1 MSATSE
7 TARRRGFIGLWAG
20 VSPGLVPVLAVITAF
35 LAGIPL
41 ITITVSDN
49 AAQPDIAEGLRVSS
63 TAYVALVESIT
74 GLTINE
80 VAGVD
85 DFDELRRYAASNQ
98 ITTRRSLSR
107 QARPFER
114 IVEVGMEET
123 RAYTLFFG
131 RYEIDEESAAAI
143 AERLPTI
150 REVGADALRDLK
162 PLLDELEQLKRS
174 DVRALAALAASSP
187 HPPAPSPTRREGED
201 PSADEEGAGEI
212 ISFTLGDES
221 PSLILGT
228 MNFPREAG
236 DRGGTRFRVGERA
249 LTGLQLID
257 EHGQVALQRSNEAL
271 LLLDDLGID
280 SRSADADSILAIVES
295 DYDDTREAI
304 ETLARLDEL
313 GIDDPAALG
322 AQFRV
327 LGKMLDAEYLT
338 GESVNAMLAD
348 QLDAALLQ
356 HLVIRRPGN
365 RVLSADDLGRQRFGI
380 LKNDQDL
387 EVLFLHL
394 GDQALLFFPSN
405 LEKTIV
411 RAIPFIIAGLAVGLG
426 FKAGLFNIGAEG
438 QLYAG
443 AIAVAALGAF
453 ASPDISGLILLPGV
467 IFFGILGGFLWGAV
481 PGALKAYT
489 GAHEVITTIMLN
501 FIAILI
507 VDWLIKSVDPLIL
520 GDVNSSVPKT
530 PVILPAAMLPT
541 MDTITSPL
549 TLLLMMAAVALAA
562 FLLNYLPE
570 RRENPRA
577 ARRRGFIWAVIMSGL
592 QLFLV
597 LIAVGDQSKL
607 HFGFWLMIAAVWL
620 TDWFLTRTTLGFEL
634 RTVGA
639 NQNAAKYAGMSVPRN
654 VVLAMAL
661 SGMLAGL
668 AGAIEISGVEHEMLP
683 RFFAGVGFDAIAVA
697 LLARNNP
704 KGMVWAGLLWGGLL
718 SGAALMQIRADISID
733 LVKIVQ
739 ALIIMFVAADQI
751 IRFLW
756 RVPKRSAEEEG
767 ELVFS
772 TGWGG

>member
-1 MSATSE
+1 M
-7 TARRRGFIGLWAG
+7 TAPAENRRRGGLIGLWSG
-20 VSPGLVPVLAVITAF
+20 ISPSLVPLLAVITAF

-49 AAQPDIAEGLRVSS
+49 ALQPDIAEGLRVSS
-63 TAYVALVESIT
+63 TAYIALVESIT
-74 GLTINE
+74 GLTIND

-85 DFDELRRYAASNQ
+85 DFDEMRAYAGVYE

-114 IVEVGMEET
+114 VLEVGMEET
-123 RAYTLFFG
+123 RAYGAFFA
-131 RYEIDEESAAAI
+131 RFDISEEAATAI
-143 AERLPTI
+143 SERIATILEVGEERL
-150 REVGADALRDLK
+150 RQLK
-162 PLLDELEQLKRS
+162 PLLDDLGDLKRS
-174 DVRALAALAASSP
+174 DARALAELAATT
-187 HPPAPSPTRREGED
+187 AEPS
-201 PSADEEGAGEI
+201 
-212 ISFTLGDES
+212 GDALKEATAIY
-221 PSLILGT
+221 PSLADVS
-228 MNFPREAG
+228 EAEL
-236 DRGGTRFRVGERA
+236 DRA
-249 LTGLQLID
+249 WDGLRTID
-257 EHGQVALQRSNEAL
+257 EYGQVSLLRSHGAMTQ
-271 LLLDDLGID
+271 LDALGIK
-280 SRSADADSILAIVES
+280 ADSDEAATIQAIVSS
-295 DYDDTREAI
+295 DYEDVREAI
-304 ETLARLDEL
+304 ETLAVLDAL
-313 GIDDPAALG
+313 GIEDPAALG
-322 AQFRV
+322 AQFRIV
-327 LGKMLDAEYLT
+327 GRMYESEYLS
-338 GESVNAMLAD
+338 GASVNAALD
-348 QLDAALLQ
+348 QQLDAALRQ

-365 RVLSADDLGRQRFGI
+365 RVLNADDLGGVSFGI
-380 LKNDQDL
+380 LKNNQDL
-387 EVLFLHL
+387 EVLFLRL
-394 GDQALLFFPSN
+394 GDQVLLFIPAN

-453 ASPDISGLILLPGV
+453 APPASSPLFLLPAV
-467 IFFGILGGFLWGAV
+467 IFFGILGGFLWGAL

-507 VDWLIKSVDPLIL
+507 VDWLIKSVDPVIL
-520 GDVNSSVPKT
+520 GDVNASVPKT

-541 MDTITSPL
+541 MDTIRSPFA
-549 TLLLMMAAVALAA
+549 LLLLMAAVAAVA
-562 FLLNYLPE
+562 FLLNYLPT
-570 RRENPRA
+570 RRDNPKA
-577 ARRRGFIWAVIMSGL
+577 ALRGGLIWAGVMSAL

-639 NQNAAKYAGMSVPRN
+639 NQHAAKYAGMSVPRN

-668 AGAIEISGVEHEMLP
+668 AGAIEIGGVEHEMLP

-772 TGWGG
+772 TGWGN

>member
-1 MSATSE
+1 MSAASE
-7 TARRRGFIGLWAG
+7 NRRPPGFIGFWLRI
-20 VSPGLVPVLAVITAF
+20 SPSLVPVFAVITAF
-35 LAGIPL
+35 LVGIPL

-49 AAQPDIAEGLRVSS
+49 ALQPDIQEGLRVSS

-80 VAGVD
+80 VAGID
-85 DFDELRRYAASNQ
+85 DFDEMRTYAASND

-114 IVEVGMEET
+114 ILEVGLEET
-123 RAYTLFFG
+123 RQYEAFFAQ
-131 RYEIDEESAAAI
+131 YDIDEESAVGI
-143 AERLPTI
+143 SERLDTI
-150 REVGADALRDLK
+150 AEVGAETLRGLK
-162 PLLDELEQLKRS
+162 PLLDDLSDLKRS
-174 DVRALAALAASSP
+174 DVRDLAELAAPVAQLS
-187 HPPAPSPTRREGED
+187 
-201 PSADEEGAGEI
+201 
-212 ISFTLGDES
+212 GD
-221 PSLILGT
+221 
-228 MNFPREAG
+228 
-236 DRGGTRFRVGERA
+236 A
-249 LTGLQLID
+249 LTQASALYPPLESMSPAELEQARAQLTLID
-257 EHGQVALQRSNEAL
+257 EYGQVTLQRSQIAL
-271 LLLDDLGID
+271 AQLDRLGIGPG
-280 SRSADADSILAIVES
+280 SVDADMLAAIVEA
-295 DYDDTREAI
+295 DFGDVEEAI
-304 ETLARLDEL
+304 ETLATLDALE
-313 GIDDPAALG
+313 IDDPGGLG
-322 AQFRV
+322 AQFRIV
-327 LGKMLDAEYLT
+327 GRMYHAEYLS
-338 GESVNAMLAD
+338 GASVNAALD
-348 QLDAALLQ
+348 NQLDAALQQ

-365 RVLSADDLGRQRFGI
+365 RVLSADDLGGVTFGI
-380 LKNDQDL
+380 LKNEQDL
-387 EVLFLHL
+387 EVLFLRL
-394 GDQALLFFPSN
+394 GEQILLFIPSN

-453 ASPDISGLILLPGV
+453 AAPSTSPLILLPAV
-467 IFFGILGGFLWGAV
+467 LLFGILGGFLWGAL
-481 PGALKAYT
+481 PGALKAFT

-507 VDWLIKSVDPLIL
+507 VDWLIKSVDPVIL
-520 GDVNSSVPKT
+520 GDMNASVPKT

-541 MDTITSPL
+541 MDTVTTPL
-549 TLLLMMAAVALAA
+549 ALILIMAAVAIVA

-570 RRENPRA
+570 RRDNPQA
-577 ARRRGFIWAVIMSGL
+577 AVRSGLIWAGIMSLL

-620 TDWFLTRTTLGFEL
+620 TDWFLTRTTPGFEL

-654 VVLAMAL
+654 IVLAMAL

-668 AGAIEISGVEHEMLP
+668 AGAIEISGVEHVMHP

-767 ELVFS
+767 DLVFS

>member
-1 MSATSE
+1 MSESPE
-7 TARRRGFIGLWAG
+7 NRRRGGFIGLWAG
-20 VSPGLVPVLAVITAF
+20 ISPSLVPLLAVITAF

-49 AAQPDIAEGLRVSS
+49 ALQPDIAEGLRVSS

-74 GLTINE
+74 GLTIND
-80 VAGVD
+80 VAGAA
-85 DFDELRRYAASNQ
+85 DFGEMRAYAEEHEL
-98 ITTRRSLSR
+98 TTRRSLSR

-114 IVEVGMEET
+114 VLEVGKEET
-123 RAYTLFFG
+123 RAYAEFFAQ
-131 RYEIDEESAAAI
+131 YDISEEAATAI
-143 AERLPTI
+143 AERIPTI
-150 REVGADALRDLK
+150 VAVGARQLRELK
-162 PLLDELEQLKRS
+162 PLLAELGALKRS
-174 DVRALAALAASSP
+174 DARALTELAAAYS
-187 HPPAPSPTRREGED
+187 TRRGRVDTDPSEGEGD
-201 PSADEEGAGEI
+201 SADVENDADSI
-212 ISFTLGDES
+212 TVVLGDES
-221 PSLILGT
+221 PSLILG
-228 MNFPREAG
+228 NIPREAG
-236 DRGGTRFRVGERA
+236 ERGGPGFRVGERA
-249 LTGLQLID
+249 LAGLAAID
-257 EHGQVALQRSNEAL
+257 EHGQVALLRSHGAL
-271 LLLDDLGID
+271 AQLDALGI
-280 SRSADADSILAIVES
+280 AADSPQAEMIQAIVAS
-295 DYDDTREAI
+295 DYEDAREAI
-304 ETLARLDEL
+304 ETLAALDAL
-313 GIDDPAALG
+313 DIKDPAALG
-322 AQFRV
+322 AQFRIV
-327 LGKMLDAEYLT
+327 GRMYDAEYLT
-338 GESVNAMLAD
+338 GSSVNAALD
-348 QLDAALLQ
+348 EQLDAALRQ

-365 RVLSADDLGRQRFGI
+365 RVLTADDFGGLTLGIF
-380 LKNDQDL
+380 KNDQDL
-387 EVLFLHL
+387 EALFLRL
-394 GDQALLFFPSN
+394 GDQALLFIPSN

-453 ASPDISGLILLPGV
+453 AAPETSPLLLLPAV
-467 IFFGILGGFLWGAV
+467 IFFGILGGFLWGAL

-507 VDWLIKSVDPLIL
+507 VDWLIKSVDPVIL
-520 GDVNSSVPKT
+520 GDVNASVPKT

-541 MDTITSPL
+541 MDRITSPFA
-549 TLLLMMAAVALAA
+549 LLLLMAAVAGVA
-562 FLLNYLPE
+562 FLLNYLPS
-570 RRENPRA
+570 RRDNPQA
-577 ARRRGFIWAVIMSGL
+577 ALRSGIIWAAVMSAL
-592 QLFLV
+592 QLFLA

-620 TDWFLTRTTLGFEL
+620 TDWFLTRTTPGFEL

-654 VVLAMAL
+654 IVLAMAL

>member
-1 MSATSE
+1 MSATRESG
-7 TARRRGFIGLWAG
+7 RRGGIIGLWAG
-20 VSPGLVPVLAVITAF
+20 VSPSLVPLLAVITAF

-49 AAQPDIAEGLRVSS
+49 ALQPDIAEGLRVSS
-63 TAYVALVESIT
+63 TAYIALVESIT
-74 GLTINE
+74 GLTVNS
-80 VAGVD
+80 VAAVD
-85 DFDELRRYAASNQ
+85 DFSEMRAYAASHE

-114 IVEVGMEET
+114 ILEVGMAET
-123 RAYTLFFG
+123 REYGAFFE
-131 RYEIDEESAAAI
+131 RYEISEEAATAI
-143 AERLPTI
+143 AERIETI
-150 REVGADALRDLK
+150 LEVGEQQLRALK
-162 PLLDELEQLKRS
+162 PLLDDLGELKRS
-174 DVRALAALAASSP
+174 DARALSELAA
-187 HPPAPSPTRREGED
+187 E
-201 PSADEEGAGEI
+201 SAE
-212 ISFTLGDES
+212 
-221 PSLILGT
+221 P
-228 MNFPREAG
+228 AG
-236 DRGGTRFRVGERA
+236 DALSNATAIYPPLADLSAVELARA
-249 LTGLQLID
+249 WSELKTID
-257 EHGQVALQRSNEAL
+257 EYGQVALLRSHGAL
-271 LLLDDLGID
+271 MTLDALNI
-280 SRSADADSILAIVES
+280 DADSPEAGTIQAIVAS
-295 DYDDTREAI
+295 DYEDAREAI
-304 ETLARLDEL
+304 ETLGSLDAL

-322 AQFRV
+322 AQFRIV
-327 LGKMLDAEYLT
+327 GRMYESEYLS
-338 GESVNAMLAD
+338 GASVNAALD
-348 QLDAALLQ
+348 EQLDAALRQ

-365 RVLSADDLGRQRFGI
+365 RVLNADELGGVTFGI

-387 EVLFLHL
+387 EVLFLRL
-394 GDQALLFFPSN
+394 GDSVLLFIPSN

-453 ASPDISGLILLPGV
+453 APPGSSPLILLPAV
-467 IFFGILGGFLWGAV
+467 IFFGILGGFLWGAL

-507 VDWLIKSVDPLIL
+507 VDWLIKSVDPVIL
-520 GDVNSSVPKT
+520 GDVNASVPKT
-530 PVILPAAMLPT
+530 PVILGAAMLPT
-541 MDTITSPL
+541 MDTIRSPIA
-549 TLLLMMAAVALAA
+549 LLLLMAAVAVVA
-562 FLLNYLPE
+562 FLLNYLPA

-577 ARRRGFIWAVIMSGL
+577 ARRGGFVWAAVMSGL
-592 QLFLV
+592 QLVLV

-639 NQNAAKYAGMSVPRN
+639 NQHAAKYAGMSVPRN
-654 VVLAMAL
+654 IVLAMAL

-697 LLARNNP
+697 LLARNSP

-756 RVPKRSAEEEG
+756 RVPKRSANEEG

-772 TGWGG
+772 TGWGS

>member
-1 MSATSE
+1 MSASSE
-7 TARRRGFIGLWAG
+7 NRRRGGFIGLWANI
-20 VSPGLVPVLAVITAF
+20 SPSLVPVFAVITAF
-35 LAGIPL
+35 LVGIPL
-41 ITITVSDN
+41 ITLTVSDN
-49 AAQPDIAEGLRVSS
+49 ILRPDITEGLRVSS

-74 GLTINE
+74 GLTIND

-85 DFDELRRYAASNQ
+85 DFGEMHTYVESYG
-98 ITTRRSLSR
+98 ITTQRSLSR

-114 IVEVGMEET
+114 ILEVGMEET
-123 RAYTLFFG
+123 RAFGDFFA
-131 RYEIDEESAAAI
+131 RHDINEDAALAISERIETINEIG
-143 AERLPTI
+143 AENLR
-150 REVGADALRDLK
+150 ALQ
-162 PLLDELEQLKRS
+162 PLLDGLSDLRRS
-174 DVRALAALAASSP
+174 DVSSLAELFMGADELSGDALAQAADLYPALAEMSQAELD
-187 HPPAPSPTRREGED
+187 T
-201 PSADEEGAGEI
+201 
-212 ISFTLGDES
+212 
-221 PSLILGT
+221 
-228 MNFPREAG
+228 
-236 DRGGTRFRVGERA
+236 VRA
-249 LTGLQLID
+249 QLQLID
-257 EHGQVALQRSNEAL
+257 EYGQVTLMRSENALAQLNARGIEA
-271 LLLDDLGID
+271 D
-280 SRSADADSILAIVES
+280 SADAETLSAIVAA
-295 DYDDTREAI
+295 DYDDVEEAI
-304 ETLARLDEL
+304 ETLAALDAL

-322 AQFRV
+322 AQFRIV
-327 LGKMLDAEYLT
+327 GRMYDSEYLT
-338 GESVNAMLAD
+338 GVSVNAALD
-348 QLDAALLQ
+348 TQLDAALRQ
-356 HLVIRRPGN
+356 HLVIVRPGN
-365 RVLSADDLGRQRFGI
+365 RVLNANDLGGTTFGI
-380 LKNDQDL
+380 LKNEQDL
-387 EVLFLHL
+387 EVLFLRL
-394 GDQALLFFPSN
+394 GDQVLLFIPSN

-453 ASPDISGLILLPGV
+453 AAPGTSPLVLLPGV
-467 IFFGILGGFLWGAV
+467 ILLGLLGGFLWGAL

-507 VDWLIKSVDPLIL
+507 VDWLIKSVEPVIL
-520 GDVNSSVPKT
+520 GDMSASVPKT

-541 MDTITSPL
+541 MDSIATPL
-549 TLLLMMAAVALAA
+549 SLILMMAAVAVVA
-562 FLLNYLPE
+562 FLLNYLPA
-570 RRENPRA
+570 RRDRPRA
-577 ARRRGFIWAVIMSGL
+577 ALRSGLIWAAIMSIL

-620 TDWFLTRTTLGFEL
+620 TDWFLKRTTLGFEL

-756 RVPKRSAEEEG
+756 RVPKRTAEEEG

>member
-1 MSATSE
+1 M
-7 TARRRGFIGLWAG
+7 TAAADNGRRGGIIGLWAG
-20 VSPGLVPVLAVITAF
+20 VSPNLVPLLAVITAF

-49 AAQPDIAEGLRVSS
+49 ALQPDIAEGLRVSS

-85 DFDELRRYAASNQ
+85 DFAEMRAYAASHDLS
-98 ITTRRSLSR
+98 TRRSLSR

-114 IVEVGMEET
+114 ILEVGMEET
-123 RAYTLFFG
+123 RAFGDFFA
-131 RYEIDEESAAAI
+131 RFNLSEDAASAI
-143 AERLPTI
+143 AERIATI
-150 REVGADALRDLK
+150 VEVGGEELRALK
-162 PLLDELEQLKRS
+162 PLLDDLGELKRS
-174 DVRALAALAASSP
+174 DARALAELAAESAEPSGDALNEATAIYPALAAMS
-187 HPPAPSPTRREGED
+187 
-201 PSADEEGAGEI
+201 
-212 ISFTLGDES
+212 
-221 PSLILGT
+221 
-228 MNFPREAG
+228 EAELNRTWS
-236 DRGGTRFRVGERA
+236 DLKV
-249 LTGLQLID
+249 ID
-257 EHGQVALQRSNEAL
+257 EYGQVALLRSYGAL
-271 LLLDDLGID
+271 TQLDALGID
-280 SRSADADSILAIVES
+280 AASPEAETIQAIVAA
-295 DYDDTREAI
+295 DYEDAREAI
-304 ETLARLDEL
+304 ETLAALDAL
-313 GIDDPAALG
+313 GIEDPAALG
-322 AQFRV
+322 AQFRIV
-327 LGKMLDAEYLT
+327 GRMYESEYLS
-338 GESVNAMLAD
+338 GDSVNAALD
-348 QLDAALLQ
+348 EQLNAALRQ

-365 RVLSADDLGRQRFGI
+365 RVLNADDLGGLTFGI

-387 EVLFLHL
+387 EVLFLRL
-394 GDQALLFFPSN
+394 GDHALLFIPSN

-453 ASPDISGLILLPGV
+453 APPASSPLFLLPAV
-467 IFFGILGGFLWGAV
+467 IFFGILGGFLWGAL

-507 VDWLIKSVDPLIL
+507 VDWLIKSVDPVIL
-520 GDVNSSVPKT
+520 GDVNASVPKT
-530 PVILPAAMLPT
+530 PVILSAAMLPT
-541 MDTITSPL
+541 MDTIRSPMA
-549 TLLLMMAAVALAA
+549 LLLLMAAVAIVA
-562 FLLNYLPE
+562 FLLNYLPA
-570 RRENPRA
+570 RRENRRA
-577 ARRRGFIWAVIMSGL
+577 ALRSGLIWAAVMSAL
-592 QLFLV
+592 QLFLA

-639 NQNAAKYAGMSVPRN
+639 NPNAAKYAGMSVPRN
-654 VVLAMAL
+654 IVLAMAL

-772 TGWGG
+772 TGWGS

>member
-1 MSATSE
+1 MSAT
-7 TARRRGFIGLWAG
+7 TDAPRRRGFIGLWAG
-20 VSPGLVPVLAVITAF
+20 VSPRLVPVLAVITAF

-74 GLTINE
+74 GLTIND

-85 DFDELRRYAASNQ
+85 DFDELRGYAASNE
-98 ITTRRSLSR
+98 ITTGRSLSR

-131 RYEIDEESAAAI
+131 RYEIDEDSATAI
-143 AERLPTI
+143 AERLQTI
-150 REVGADALRDLK
+150 REVGARGLRQLN
-162 PLLDELEQLKRS
+162 PLLDELEEFKRS
-174 DVRALAALAASSP
+174 DVRDLAALAAGQSELGGETLNQAAALF
-187 HPPAPSPTRREGED
+187 PALNNKS
-201 PSADEEGAGEI
+201 AGE
-212 ISFTLGDES
+212 L
-221 PSLILGT
+221 
-228 MNFPREAG
+228 AA
-236 DRGGTRFRVGERA
+236 A
-249 LTGLQLID
+249 LRDLQLID
-257 EHGQVALQRSNEAL
+257 EHGQVALLRSHDALMQLEA
-271 LLLDDLGID
+271 LGID
-280 SRSADADSILAIVES
+280 SESADADVIAAIVAS
-295 DYDDTREAI
+295 DYDDAREAI
-304 ETLARLDEL
+304 ETLARLDDL
-313 GIDDPAALG
+313 GIGDPAALG
-322 AQFRV
+322 AQFRIV
-327 LGKMLDAEYLT
+327 GKMLDAEYLT

-348 QLDAALLQ
+348 QLDTALRQ
-356 HLVIRRPGN
+356 NLVIRRPGN
-365 RVLSADDLGRQRFGI
+365 RVLSADDLGGQSFGI

-387 EVLFLHL
+387 EVLFLRL
-394 GDQALLFFPSN
+394 GDQVLLFFPSN

-453 ASPDISGLILLPGV
+453 ASPDIPGLILLPAV
-467 IFFGILGGFLWGAV
+467 ILFGILGGFLWGAV

-507 VDWLIKSVDPLIL
+507 VDWLIKSVNPLIL

-541 MDTITSPL
+541 MDRITSPL
-549 TLLLMMAAVALAA
+549 ALVIMMAAVALVA

-577 ARRRGFIWAVIMSGL
+577 AIRGGLIWAAIMSGL
-592 QLFLV
+592 QFFLV

-661 SGMLAGL
+661 NGMLAGL

>member
-1 MSATSE
+1 MSASTDRG
-7 TARRRGFIGLWAG
+7 RRGGFIGLWAG
-20 VSPGLVPVLAVITAF
+20 ISPSLVPVLAVITAF

-41 ITITVSDN
+41 ITLTVSDN
-49 AAQPDIAEGLRVSS
+49 ALQPNIAEGLRVSS

-80 VAGVD
+80 VAGVN
-85 DFDELRRYAASNQ
+85 DFGEMRAYAASNE

-114 IVEVGMEET
+114 ILEVGMEET
-123 RAYTLFFG
+123 RDFGAFFV
-131 RYEIDEESAAAI
+131 RYEISEEAATAI
-143 AERLPTI
+143 AERIPTI
-150 REVGADALRDLK
+150 IEVGEDNLRALK
-162 PLLDELEQLKRS
+162 PLLDGLADLKRS
-174 DVRALAALAASSP
+174 DSRGLAELAAEASELSGDVLAEATAFYPPLADMSAAELDRALA
-187 HPPAPSPTRREGED
+187 
-201 PSADEEGAGEI
+201 
-212 ISFTLGDES
+212 
-221 PSLILGT
+221 
-228 MNFPREAG
+228 
-236 DRGGTRFRVGERA
+236 
-249 LTGLQLID
+249 GLKLID
-257 EHGQVALQRSNEAL
+257 EYGQVSLLRSHGALKQLEA
-271 LLLDDLGID
+271 LGID
-280 SRSADADSILAIVES
+280 LSSPEAETIQTIVES
-295 DYDDTREAI
+295 DYEDVRESI
-304 ETLARLDEL
+304 ETLAALDEL
-313 GIDDPAALG
+313 GIDDPTSLG
-322 AQFRV
+322 AQFRIV
-327 LGKMLDAEYLT
+327 GRMYEAEYLT
-338 GESVNAMLAD
+338 GASVNAALD
-348 QLDAALLQ
+348 EQLDAALGQ

-365 RVLSADDLGRQRFGI
+365 RVLQADDLGGVTFGI
-380 LKNDQDL
+380 LKNQQDL
-387 EVLFLHL
+387 EVLFLRL
-394 GDQALLFFPSN
+394 GDQVLIFFPSN

-453 ASPDISGLILLPGV
+453 SPPETSPLVLLPAV
-467 IFFGILGGFLWGAV
+467 IFFGILGGFLWGAL

-520 GDVNSSVPKT
+520 GDVNASVPKT

-541 MDTITSPL
+541 MDTISSPL
-549 TLLLMMAAVALAA
+549 ALILMMAAVAVVA
-562 FLLNYLPE
+562 FLLNYLPS
-570 RRENPRA
+570 RHENPEA
-577 ARRRGFIWAVIMSGL
+577 ALRSGIIWAVIMSAL

-756 RVPKRSAEEEG
+756 RVPKRSG
-767 ELVFS
+767 RRR
-772 TGWGG
+772 G

>member
-1 MSATSE
+1 MSA
-7 TARRRGFIGLWAG
+7 ARERGRRGGIIGLWAG
-20 VSPGLVPVLAVITAF
+20 VSPSLVPLLAVITAF

-49 AAQPDIAEGLRVSS
+49 ALQPDIAEGLRVSS

-74 GLTINE
+74 GLTVNS
-80 VAGVD
+80 VAAVD
-85 DFDELRRYAASNQ
+85 DFAEMRAYAASHD

-114 IVEVGMEET
+114 ILEVGMAET
-123 RAYTLFFG
+123 RAYGAFFE
-131 RYEIDEESAAAI
+131 RYELSEEAATAI
-143 AERLPTI
+143 AERMETI
-150 REVGADALRDLK
+150 LAVGGERLRALK
-162 PLLDELEQLKRS
+162 PLLDDLGELKRS
-174 DVRALAALAASSP
+174 DARALSELAAESAEPAGDALAHASALY
-187 HPPAPSPTRREGED
+187 PPLAD
-201 PSADEEGAGEI
+201 LSAVELA
-212 ISFTLGDES
+212 
-221 PSLILGT
+221 
-228 MNFPREAG
+228 
-236 DRGGTRFRVGERA
+236 RA
-249 LTGLQLID
+249 WSDLKTID
-257 EHGQVALQRSNEAL
+257 EYGLVALLRSLGAL
-271 LLLDDLGID
+271 AQLDALNI
-280 SRSADADSILAIVES
+280 DADSSDAEIIQAIVAA
-295 DYDDTREAI
+295 DYEDAREAI
-304 ETLARLDEL
+304 ETLATLDAL
-313 GIDDPAALG
+313 GIADPAALG
-322 AQFRV
+322 AQFRIV
-327 LGKMLDAEYLT
+327 GRMYESEYLT
-338 GESVNAMLAD
+338 GASVNAALD
-348 QLDAALLQ
+348 EQLDAALRQ

-365 RVLSADDLGRQRFGI
+365 RVLNADGLGGVTFGI

-387 EVLFLHL
+387 EVLFIRL
-394 GDQALLFFPSN
+394 GDSVLLFIPSN

-453 ASPDISGLILLPGV
+453 APPESSPLMLLPAV
-467 IFFGILGGFLWGAV
+467 IFFGILGGFLWGAL

-507 VDWLIKSVDPLIL
+507 VDWLIKSVDPVIL
-520 GDVNSSVPKT
+520 GDVNASVPKT
-530 PVILPAAMLPT
+530 PVILGAAMLPT
-541 MDTITSPL
+541 MDAIRSPMAL
-549 TLLLMMAAVALAA
+549 LLLMAAIAAVA
-562 FLLNYLPE
+562 FLLNYLPA

-577 ARRRGFIWAVIMSGL
+577 ALRGGLIWAAVMSVL
-592 QLFLV
+592 QLVLV

-639 NQNAAKYAGMSVPRN
+639 NQHAAKYAGMSVPRN

-756 RVPKRSAEEEG
+756 RVPKRSADEEG

-772 TGWGG
+772 TGWGS

>member
-1 MSATSE
+1 MILMNCAAMPPATK
-7 TARRRGFIGLWAG
+7 
-20 VSPGLVPVLAVITAF
+20 SPPG
-35 LAGIPL
+35 
-41 ITITVSDN
+41 
-49 AAQPDIAEGLRVSS
+49 
-63 TAYVALVESIT
+63 
-74 GLTINE
+74 
-80 VAGVD
+80 
-85 DFDELRRYAASNQ
+85 AAS
-98 ITTRRSLSR
+98 RGKRDPSSALSKSAWKR
-107 QARPFER
+107 
-114 IVEVGMEET
+114 
-123 RAYTLFFG
+123 RAYTLFFQH
-131 RYEIDEESAAAI
+131 YEIDEEFATAI
-143 AERLPTI
+143 AERLSTI
-150 REVGADALRDLK
+150 RDVGAGSLRELK
-162 PLLDELEQLKRS
+162 PLLDDLDQLKRS
-174 DVRALAALAASSP
+174 DVRDLAALAAEHSRLSGEALNQAAAVF
-187 HPPAPSPTRREGED
+187 PALNSM
-201 PSADEEGAGEI
+201 SAAELTTALAG
-212 ISFTLGDES
+212 F
-221 PSLILGT
+221 
-228 MNFPREAG
+228 
-236 DRGGTRFRVGERA
+236 
-249 LTGLQLID
+249 QLID
-257 EHGQVALQRSNEAL
+257 AHGQVALLRSHDALMQLEAAR
-271 LLLDDLGID
+271 ID
-280 SRSADADSILAIVES
+280 SDSADADVIAAIVAS
-295 DYDDTREAI
+295 DYDDAREAI
-304 ETLARLDEL
+304 ETLARLDAL

-322 AQFRV
+322 AQFRI
-327 LGKMLDAEYLT
+327 LDKMLDAEYLT
-338 GESVNAMLAD
+338 GESVNAMLAE
-348 QLDAALLQ
+348 QLDAALSQ

-365 RVLSADDLGRQRFGI
+365 RVLSADDLGRQSFGI

-387 EVLFLHL
+387 EVLFLRL
-394 GDQALLFFPSN
+394 GDHALLFFPSN

-453 ASPDISGLILLPGV
+453 ASPDISGLILLPAV
-467 IFFGILGGFLWGAV
+467 IFFGILGGFLWGAA

-501 FIAILI
+501 FIAILL

-549 TLLLMMAAVALAA
+549 TLLLLMAAVALVA
-562 FLLNYLPE
+562 FLLNYLPH

-577 ARRRGFIWAVIMSGL
+577 AARRGVVWAVIMSGL

-607 HFGFWLMIAAVWL
+607 HFGFWLMVAAVWL

-668 AGAIEISGVEHEMLP
+668 AGAIEISGVEHEVLP
-683 RFFAGVGFDAIAVA
+683 RFFAGVGFDASAVA
-697 LLARNNP
+697 LLARNKP

>member
-1 MSATSE
+1 MSVPSE
-7 TARRRGFIGLWAG
+7 GRRRGGVIGIWAG
-20 VSPGLVPVLAVITAF
+20 LSPSLVPVLAVITAF
-35 LAGIPL
+35 LVGIPL
-41 ITITVSDN
+41 ITITVSEN
-49 AAQPDIAEGLRVSS
+49 ALQPDIAKGLSVSS

-74 GLTINE
+74 GLTVNA

-85 DFDELRRYAASNQ
+85 DFDEMRTYAAQNE

-114 IVEVGMEET
+114 ILEVGREET
-123 RAYTLFFG
+123 REYGNFFS
-131 RYEIDEESAAAI
+131 RFSIDEEGATAI
-143 AERLPTI
+143 SERLPTI
-150 REVGADALRDLK
+150 NALGEASLRELK
-162 PLLDELEQLKRS
+162 PLLDGLADLKRS
-174 DVRALAALAASSP
+174 EVGELTEILTEETELSAQSLEQAAALYPPLAEMAPAEREAAI
-187 HPPAPSPTRREGED
+187 AGIRLI
-201 PSADEEGAGEI
+201 AEEGQVKLLRSHG
-212 ISFTLGDES
+212 
-221 PSLILGT
+221 
-228 MNFPREAG
+228 
-236 DRGGTRFRVGERA
+236 A
-249 LTGLQLID
+249 LM
-257 EHGQVALQRSNEAL
+257 R
-271 LLLDDLGID
+271 LDALGIG
-280 SRSADADSILAIVES
+280 ADSA
-295 DYDDTREAI
+295 EA
-304 ETLARLDEL
+304 ETLAAIVAADFDDVEEAIASLATLDAL
-313 GIDDPAALG
+313 GIEDPAALG
-322 AQFRV
+322 AQFRIV
-327 LGKMLDAEYLT
+327 GRMYEAGYLT
-338 GESVNAMLAD
+338 GDSVNAALD
-348 QLDAALLQ
+348 QQLDAALEQ

-365 RVLSADDLGRQRFGI
+365 RVLSADDLGAVTVGI
-380 LKNDQDL
+380 LKNEQNL
-387 EVLFLHL
+387 EVLFLRL
-394 GDQALLFFPSN
+394 GKQALLFIPSN

-453 ASPDISGLILLPGV
+453 AAPATSPLVLLPAV
-467 IFFGILGGFLWGAV
+467 ILFGILGGFLWGAL
-481 PGALKAYT
+481 PGALKAFT

-507 VDWLIKSVDPLIL
+507 VDWLIKSVDPVIL
-520 GDVNSSVPKT
+520 GDVNASVPKT

-541 MDTITSPL
+541 MDTIRTPL
-549 TLLLMMAAVALAA
+549 ALILLMAAVAVVAY
-562 FLLNYLPE
+562 LLNYLPL
-570 RRENPRA
+570 RRDNPRA
-577 ARRRGFIWAVIMSGL
+577 ARRSGLIWAGVMSVL

-620 TDWFLTRTTLGFEL
+620 TDWFLMRTTLGFEL

>member
-1 MSATSE
+1 MSE
-7 TARRRGFIGLWAG
+7 TQQVEQQRPPGIPGFTRLWTR
-20 VSPGLVPVLAVITAF
+20 VSPSLVPVLAVITAF

-49 AAQPDIAEGLRVSS
+49 ALQPDLAEGLRVSS

-74 GLTINE
+74 GFTVNDL
-80 VAGVD
+80 ASSD
-85 DFDELRRYAASNQ
+85 DFEAIRIYAASND
-98 ITTRRSLSR
+98 ITTDRSLSR

-114 IVEVGMEET
+114 IVEVGVEET
-123 RAYTLFFG
+123 REYTVFFEN
-131 RYEIDEESAAAI
+131 YTIDEETMTEL
-143 AERLPTI
+143 AERIPSI
-150 REVGADALRDLK
+150 RNLGEQRVRDLQ
-162 PLLDELEQLKRS
+162 PLLTELDVLERS
-174 DVRALAALAASSP
+174 DVRDLAELMTLNETLTDDVVEQAIALYPDFEALSAEDRARTADDLRTIDEYGQVSLV
-187 HPPAPSPTRREGED
+187 RMGE
-201 PSADEEGAGEI
+201 
-212 ISFTLGDES
+212 
-221 PSLILGT
+221 
-228 MNFPREAG
+228 
-236 DRGGTRFRVGERA
+236 A
-249 LTGLQLID
+249 LTQ
-257 EHGQVALQRSNEAL
+257 
-271 LLLDDLGID
+271 LDDLGIGLFSD
-280 SRSADADSILAIVES
+280 DANRIIGIIGADYGDVE
-295 DYDDTREAI
+295 EAI
-304 ETLARLDEL
+304 ETIAILDDL
-313 GIDDPAALG
+313 GITDPADLG
-322 AQFRV
+322 SQFRII
-327 LGKMLDAEYLT
+327 GEMYDAEYFDNP
-338 GESVNAMLAD
+338 SINAILD
-348 QLDAALLQ
+348 DELNEQLEQ

-365 RVLSADDLGRQRFGI
+365 RVLNGTDFGAESFGI
-380 LKNDQDL
+380 LQNEQNL
-387 EVLFLHL
+387 EVLFFRL
-394 GDQALLFFPSN
+394 GDRVLLFFPAN

-443 AIAVAALGAF
+443 AIAVAAIGAF
-453 ASPDISGLILLPGV
+453 SSPDIPGLILIPSV
-467 IFFGILGGFLWGAV
+467 ILFGIIGGFLWGAL

-501 FIAILI
+501 FIAILL
-507 VDWLIKSVDPLIL
+507 VDWLIKSVEPVLL
-520 GDVNSSVPKT
+520 GDIDSSVPKT
-530 PVILPAAMLPT
+530 PEIFPSAMLPT
-541 MDTITSPL
+541 FDMINTPI
-549 TLLLMMAAVALAA
+549 LLVFVIAIIAGIA
-562 FLLNYLPE
+562 FLINYLP
-570 RRENPRA
+570 
-577 ARRRGFIWAVIMSGL
+577 ARRDNPQAALRSGIIWAVIMSVV
-592 QLFLV
+592 QLVLV

-620 TDWFLTRTTLGFEL
+620 TDWFLMRTTLGFEL

-661 SGMLAGL
+661 SGALAGL

-704 KGMVWAGLLWGGLL
+704 KSMVWAGLLWGGLL
-718 SGAALMQIRADISID
+718 SGAGLMQIRADISID

-756 RVPKRSAEEEG
+756 RVPKRTAEEEN

>member
-1 MSATSE
+1 MSATAE
-7 TARRRGFIGLWAG
+7 TPQRRGFIGLWAG
-20 VSPGLVPVLAVITAF
+20 LSPRLVPVLAVITAF

-49 AAQPDIAEGLRVSS
+49 ALQPDIAEGLRVSS

-85 DFDELRRYAASNQ
+85 DFAELRRYAASNE
-98 ITTRRSLSR
+98 ITTGRSLSR

-114 IVEVGMEET
+114 VIEVGMEET
-123 RAYTLFFG
+123 RANTLFFE
-131 RYEIDEESAAAI
+131 RYELDEESAAAI

-150 REVGADALRDLK
+150 REVGAGSLRELK
-162 PLLDELEQLKRS
+162 PLLDELEEFTRS
-174 DVRALAALAASSP
+174 EVRDLAALAA
-187 HPPAPSPTRREGED
+187 ADPTRREGQNRS
-201 PSADEEGAGEI
+201 SAEAQDRDI
-212 ISFTLGDES
+212 VSFVIGDES
-221 PSLILGT
+221 PSLVLG
-228 MNFPREAG
+228 EG
-236 DRGGTRFRVGERA
+236 FRVGERA
-249 LTGLQLID
+249 LKGLQLID
-257 EHGQVALQRSNEAL
+257 EYGQVALQRSHDAL
-271 LLLDDLGID
+271 TLLEDLGIE
-280 SRSADADSILAIVES
+280 SASAAADAIAAIVES
-295 DYDDTREAI
+295 DYDDAREAI

-313 GIDDPAALG
+313 GIDDPAGLG
-322 AQFRV
+322 AQFRIV
-327 LGKMLDAEYLT
+327 GKMLDAEYLS
-338 GESVNAMLAD
+338 GESVNLMLAE
-348 QLDAALLQ
+348 QLDAALRRN
-356 HLVIRRPGN
+356 LVIRRPGN
-365 RVLSADDLGRQRFGI
+365 RVLSADEQGGQSFGI

-387 EVLFLHL
+387 EVLFLRL
-394 GDQALLFFPSN
+394 GDQVLLFFPSN

-453 ASPDISGLILLPGV
+453 ASPDIPGLLLLPIV
-467 IFFGILGGFLWGAV
+467 ILFGILGGFLWGAV

-507 VDWLIKSVDPLIL
+507 VDWLIKSIDPVIL

-530 PVILPAAMLPT
+530 PVILPGAMLPT
-541 MDTITSPL
+541 MDSITSPV
-549 TLLLMMAAVALAA
+549 TLLLMMAAVALVA
-562 FLLNYLPE
+562 FLLNYLPG
-570 RRENPRA
+570 RRENPSA
-577 ARRRGFIWAVIMSGL
+577 ARRSGFIWAAVMCLL

>member
-74 GLTINE
+74 GLTVNE
-80 VAGVD
+80 VAGAD

-162 PLLDELEQLKRS
+162 PLLDELSELKRS
-174 DVRALAALAASSP
+174 DVRDLAALAARHSELSGEALSQAAQIF
-187 HPPAPSPTRREGED
+187 PALGSKSASELAAVLED
-201 PSADEEGAGEI
+201 
-212 ISFTLGDES
+212 
-221 PSLILGT
+221 
-228 MNFPREAG
+228 
-236 DRGGTRFRVGERA
+236 
-249 LTGLQLID
+249 LQLID
-257 EHGQVALQRSNEAL
+257 EHGQVALQRSHEAL
-271 LLLDDLGID
+271 LLLVDLGID
-280 SRSADADSILAIVES
+280 SASADADSILAIVES
-295 DYDDTREAI
+295 DYDDAREAI

-313 GIDDPAALG
+313 GIADPAALG

-338 GESVNAMLAD
+338 GESVNAMLSD
-348 QLDAALLQ
+348 QLDAALLR

-365 RVLSADDLGRQRFGI
+365 RVLSADDLGRQSFGI

-387 EVLFLHL
+387 EVLFLRL

-549 TLLLMMAAVALAA
+549 TLLLMMAAVALVA

-577 ARRRGFIWAVIMSGL
+577 ARRRGLIWAVIMSGL

>member
-1 MSATSE
+1 M
-7 TARRRGFIGLWAG
+7 TAAADNGRRGGIIGLWAG
-20 VSPGLVPVLAVITAF
+20 VSPSLVPLLAVITAF

-49 AAQPDIAEGLRVSS
+49 ALQPDIAEGLRVSS

-74 GLTINE
+74 GLTVNE

-85 DFDELRRYAASNQ
+85 DFAEMRAYAASHDLS
-98 ITTRRSLSR
+98 TRRSLSR

-114 IVEVGMEET
+114 ILEVGMEET
-123 RAYTLFFG
+123 RAFGDFFA
-131 RYEIDEESAAAI
+131 RFNLSEDAASAI
-143 AERLPTI
+143 AERIATI
-150 REVGADALRDLK
+150 VEVGGEKLRALK
-162 PLLDELEQLKRS
+162 PLLDDLGELKRS
-174 DVRALAALAASSP
+174 DARALAELAAESAEPSGDALNEATAIYPALAAMSEAELNRTWS
-187 HPPAPSPTRREGED
+187 D
-201 PSADEEGAGEI
+201 LKVIDEYGQ
-212 ISFTLGDES
+212 
-221 PSLILGT
+221 
-228 MNFPREAG
+228 
-236 DRGGTRFRVGERA
+236 VGLLRSYGA
-249 LTGLQLID
+249 LTQLD
-257 EHGQVALQRSNEAL
+257 A
-271 LLLDDLGID
+271 LGID
-280 SRSADADSILAIVES
+280 AASPEAETIQAIVAA
-295 DYDDTREAI
+295 DYEDAREAI
-304 ETLARLDEL
+304 ETLVSLDAL
-313 GIDDPAALG
+313 GIEDPAGLG
-322 AQFRV
+322 AQFRIV
-327 LGKMLDAEYLT
+327 GRMYESEYLT
-338 GESVNAMLAD
+338 GDSVNTALD
-348 QLDAALLQ
+348 EQLDAALRQ

-365 RVLSADDLGRQRFGI
+365 RVLNADDLGGLTFGI

-387 EVLFLHL
+387 EVLFLRL
-394 GDQALLFFPSN
+394 GDHALLFIPSN

-453 ASPDISGLILLPGV
+453 APPASSPLFLLPAV
-467 IFFGILGGFLWGAV
+467 IFFGILGGFLWGAL

-507 VDWLIKSVDPLIL
+507 VDWLIKSVDPVIL
-520 GDVNSSVPKT
+520 GDVNASVPKT

-541 MDTITSPL
+541 MDTIRSPAA
-549 TLLLMMAAVALAA
+549 LLLLMAAVAIVA
-562 FLLNYLPE
+562 FLLNYLPA
-570 RRENPRA
+570 RRENRRA
-577 ARRRGFIWAVIMSGL
+577 ALRSGLIWAAVMSAL
-592 QLFLV
+592 QLFLA

-639 NQNAAKYAGMSVPRN
+639 NPSAAKYAGMSVPRN
-654 VVLAMAL
+654 IVLAMAL

-772 TGWGG
+772 TGWGS

>member
-1 MSATSE
+1 MSATRESG
-7 TARRRGFIGLWAG
+7 RRGGIIGLWAG
-20 VSPGLVPVLAVITAF
+20 VSPSLVPLLAVITAF

-49 AAQPDIAEGLRVSS
+49 ALQPDIAEGLRVSS
-63 TAYVALVESIT
+63 TAYIALVESIT
-74 GLTINE
+74 GLTVNS
-80 VAGVD
+80 VAAVD
-85 DFDELRRYAASNQ
+85 DFSEMRAYAASHE

-114 IVEVGMEET
+114 ILEVGMAET
-123 RAYTLFFG
+123 REYGAFFE
-131 RYEIDEESAAAI
+131 RYEISEEAATAI
-143 AERLPTI
+143 AERIETI
-150 REVGADALRDLK
+150 LEVGEQQLRALK
-162 PLLDELEQLKRS
+162 PLLDDLGELKRS
-174 DVRALAALAASSP
+174 DARALSELAA
-187 HPPAPSPTRREGED
+187 E
-201 PSADEEGAGEI
+201 SAE
-212 ISFTLGDES
+212 
-221 PSLILGT
+221 P
-228 MNFPREAG
+228 AG
-236 DRGGTRFRVGERA
+236 DALSNATAIYPPLADLSAVELARA
-249 LTGLQLID
+249 WSELKTID
-257 EHGQVALQRSNEAL
+257 EYGQVALLRSHGAL
-271 LLLDDLGID
+271 MTLDALNI
-280 SRSADADSILAIVES
+280 DADSPEAGTIQAIVAS
-295 DYDDTREAI
+295 DYEDAREAI
-304 ETLARLDEL
+304 ETLGSLDAL

-322 AQFRV
+322 AQFRIV
-327 LGKMLDAEYLT
+327 GRMYESEYLS
-338 GESVNAMLAD
+338 GASVNAALD
-348 QLDAALLQ
+348 EQLDAALRQ

-365 RVLSADDLGRQRFGI
+365 RVLNADELGGVTFGI

-387 EVLFLHL
+387 EVLFLRL
-394 GDQALLFFPSN
+394 GDSVLLFIPSN

-453 ASPDISGLILLPGV
+453 APPGSSPLILLPAV
-467 IFFGILGGFLWGAV
+467 IFFGILGGFLWGAL

-507 VDWLIKSVDPLIL
+507 VDWLIKSVDPVIL
-520 GDVNSSVPKT
+520 GDVNASVPKT
-530 PVILPAAMLPT
+530 PVILGAAMLPT
-541 MDTITSPL
+541 MDTIRSPIA
-549 TLLLMMAAVALAA
+549 LLLLMAAVAVVA
-562 FLLNYLPE
+562 FLLNYLPA

-577 ARRRGFIWAVIMSGL
+577 ARRGGFVWAAVMSGL
-592 QLFLV
+592 QLVLV

-639 NQNAAKYAGMSVPRN
+639 NQHAAKYAGMSVPRN
-654 VVLAMAL
+654 IVLAMAL

-697 LLARNNP
+697 LLARNSP

-739 ALIIMFVAADQI
+739 ALIIMFIAADAI
-751 IRFLW
+751 IRYLW
-756 RVPKRSAEEEG
+756 RVPHASIEEQEAAM
-767 ELVFS
+767 FS
-772 TGWGG
+772 KGWGG

>member
-1 MSATSE
+1 MSAT
-7 TARRRGFIGLWAG
+7 TDAPRRRGFIGLWAG
-20 VSPGLVPVLAVITAF
+20 VSPRLVPVLAVITAF

-74 GLTINE
+74 GLTIND

-85 DFDELRRYAASNQ
+85 DFDELRGYATSNE
-98 ITTRRSLSR
+98 ITTGRSLSR

-131 RYEIDEESAAAI
+131 RYEIDEESATAI
-143 AERLPTI
+143 AERLQTI
-150 REVGADALRDLK
+150 REVGASSLRELK
-162 PLLDELEQLKRS
+162 PLLNELEELKRS
-174 DVRALAALAASSP
+174 DVRDLAALAAGQSELSGETLNQAAALF
-187 HPPAPSPTRREGED
+187 PALNNKS
-201 PSADEEGAGEI
+201 AGE
-212 ISFTLGDES
+212 L
-221 PSLILGT
+221 
-228 MNFPREAG
+228 AA
-236 DRGGTRFRVGERA
+236 A
-249 LTGLQLID
+249 LSDLQLID
-257 EHGQVALQRSNEAL
+257 EHGQVALLRSHDALMQLEA
-271 LLLDDLGID
+271 LGID
-280 SRSADADSILAIVES
+280 SENADADVIAAIVAS
-295 DYDDTREAI
+295 DYDDAREAT
-304 ETLARLDEL
+304 ETLARLDDL
-313 GIDDPAALG
+313 GIGDPAALG
-322 AQFRV
+322 AQFRIV
-327 LGKMLDAEYLT
+327 GKMLDAEYLT

-348 QLDAALLQ
+348 QLDTALRQ
-356 HLVIRRPGN
+356 NLVIRRPGN
-365 RVLSADDLGRQRFGI
+365 RVLSADDLGGQSFGI

-387 EVLFLHL
+387 EVLFLRL
-394 GDQALLFFPSN
+394 GDQVLLFFPSN

-453 ASPDISGLILLPGV
+453 ASPDIPGLILLPAV
-467 IFFGILGGFLWGAV
+467 ILFGILGGFLWGAV

-507 VDWLIKSVDPLIL
+507 VDWLIKSVNPLIL

-549 TLLLMMAAVALAA
+549 ALVIMMAAVALVA

-577 ARRRGFIWAVIMSGL
+577 AMRGGLIWAAIMSGL

>member
-1 MSATSE
+1 MSA
-7 TARRRGFIGLWAG
+7 AREGRRGGIIGMWAG
-20 VSPGLVPVLAVITAF
+20 MSPRLVPFLAVITAF

-49 AAQPDIAEGLRVSS
+49 ALQPNISEGLRVSS
-63 TAYVALVESIT
+63 TAYIALVESIT
-74 GLTINE
+74 GLTINS
-80 VAGVD
+80 VAGAE
-85 DFDELRRYAASNQ
+85 DFDELRTYAASHD

-114 IVEVGMEET
+114 VLEVGMEAT
-123 RAYTLFFG
+123 RSFGSFFE
-131 RYEIDEESAAAI
+131 RVDLSEEAATVI
-143 AERLPTI
+143 AERLVTI
-150 REVGADALRDLK
+150 REVADERLRALK
-162 PLLDELEQLKRS
+162 PLLDDLDAMKRS
-174 DVRALAALAASSP
+174 DARALVELAASSVEP
-187 HPPAPSPTRREGED
+187 IGDVLKEASAVYPAL
-201 PSADEEGAGEI
+201 A
-212 ISFTLGDES
+212 
-221 PSLILGT
+221 T
-228 MNFPREAG
+228 MSSEAL
-236 DRGGTRFRVGERA
+236 DRAWRDLRSIDGY
-249 LTGLQLID
+249 GL
-257 EHGQVALQRSNEAL
+257 VALVRSLGAL
-271 LLLDDLGID
+271 AQLDALGI
-280 SRSADADSILAIVES
+280 SAASPDAETIQAIVGA
-295 DYDDTREAI
+295 DYDDVREAI
-304 ETLARLDEL
+304 ETLASLDAL
-313 GIDDPAALG
+313 GIDDPGALG
-322 AQFRV
+322 AQFRIV
-327 LGKMLDAEYLT
+327 GSMVESEYLS
-338 GESVNAMLAD
+338 GESVNAALND
-348 QLDAALLQ
+348 QLDTALSR
-356 HLVIRRPGN
+356 HLVLRRPGN
-365 RVLSADDLGRQRFGI
+365 RTLNADDQGGTALGI
-380 LKNDQDL
+380 LKNDQGL
-387 EVLFLHL
+387 EVLFLRL
-394 GDQALLFFPSN
+394 GDRALLFFPAN

-453 ASPDISGLILLPGV
+453 SPAGSSPLVLLPAV
-467 IFFGILGGFLWGAV
+467 ICFGILGGFLWGAL

-507 VDWLIKSVDPLIL
+507 VDWLIKSIDPVIL
-520 GDVNSSVPKT
+520 GDVNASVPKT

-541 MDTITSPL
+541 MDALSSPL
-549 TLLLMMAAVALAA
+549 ALVMVMAAVAAVA
-562 FLLNYLPE
+562 FLLNYLPL
-570 RRENPRA
+570 RRENPKLALRN
-577 ARRRGFIWAVIMSGL
+577 GIIWAAVMSAL
-592 QLFLV
+592 QVFLA

-607 HFGFWLMIAAVWL
+607 HFGFWLMIAAVWM
-620 TDWFLTRTTLGFEL
+620 TDWFLTRTTIGFEL

-639 NQNAAKYAGMSVPRN
+639 NQHAAKYAGMSVPRN
-654 VVLAMAL
+654 IVLAMAL

-767 ELVFS
+767 DLVFS
-772 TGWGG
+772 SGWGG

>member
-1 MSATSE
+1 MSESSE
-7 TARRRGFIGLWAG
+7 YRRRGRLIGLWLRI
-20 VSPGLVPVLAVITAF
+20 SPSLVPLLAVVTAF

-41 ITITVSDN
+41 ITITVSDK
-49 AAQPDIAEGLRVSS
+49 ALQPDIAAGLRVSS
-63 TAYVALVESIT
+63 TAYVALIESIT
-74 GLTINE
+74 GLTINA
-80 VAGVD
+80 VAAVD
-85 DFDELRRYAASNQ
+85 DFGEMRAYAARRE

-114 IVEVGMEET
+114 VLEVGMDETRRFGEFFRRFEVDEETATAISERIATIVEVGEDRL
-123 RAYTLFFG
+123 RA
-131 RYEIDEESAAAI
+131 
-143 AERLPTI
+143 
-150 REVGADALRDLK
+150 LK
-162 PLLDELEQLKRS
+162 PLLDALGELKRA
-174 DVRALAALAASSP
+174 DVRALAELAGGSEMS
-187 HPPAPSPTRREGED
+187 
-201 PSADEEGAGEI
+201 
-212 ISFTLGDES
+212 DES
-221 PSLILGT
+221 LA
-228 MNFPREAG
+228 EAA
-236 DRGGTRFRVGERA
+236 A
-249 LTGLQLID
+249 LYPPLSAMSAAQLNDTFSDLRLID
-257 EHGQVALQRSNEAL
+257 EYGQVALLRSQAAL
-271 LLLDDLGID
+271 MQLDALGIAAA
-280 SRSADADSILAIVES
+280 SPEAAMLRQIVAS
-295 DYDDTREAI
+295 DYDDAREAI
-304 ETLARLDEL
+304 ETLAALDAL
-313 GIDDPAALG
+313 GIADPAALG
-322 AQFRV
+322 AQFRIV
-327 LGKMLDAEYLT
+327 GRMYEAGYLS
-338 GESVNAMLAD
+338 GASVNAALAE
-348 QLDAALLQ
+348 QLDAALRR

-365 RVLSADDLGRQRFGI
+365 RVLNADELGGVTFGI

-387 EVLFLHL
+387 EVLFLRL
-394 GDQALLFFPSN
+394 GDQILLFIPSN

-453 ASPDISGLILLPGV
+453 APAESSPLVLLPAV
-467 IFFGILGGFLWGAV
+467 IFFGILGGFLWGAL
-481 PGALKAYT
+481 PGALKAFT

-501 FIAILI
+501 FIAILL
-507 VDWLIKSVDPLIL
+507 VDWLIKSVDPVIL
-520 GDVNSSVPKT
+520 GDVKASVPKT

-541 MDTITSPL
+541 LDTITTPL
-549 TLLLMMAAVALAA
+549 ALLVMMAAIALVA
-562 FLLNYLPE
+562 FLLNYLPA
-570 RRENPRA
+570 RRDNRRA
-577 ARRRGFIWAVIMSGL
+577 ALRAGLVWAGVMSFL

-607 HFGFWLMIAAVWL
+607 HFGFWLMIGAVWL
-620 TDWFLTRTTLGFEL
+620 TDWFLLRTTVGFEL

-639 NQNAAKYAGMSVPRN
+639 NQNAARYAGMSVSRN

-661 SGMLAGL
+661 SGLLAGL

-718 SGAALMQIRADISID
+718 SGAGLMQIRADISID
-733 LVKIVQ
+733 LVKIIQ

-756 RVPKRSAEEEG
+756 RVPKRSDAEAG

>member
-1 MSATSE
+1 MSATVE
-7 TARRRGFIGLWAG
+7 TARRRGFIGLWAS
-20 VSPGLVPVLAVITAF
+20 VSPGLVPILAVITAF

-41 ITITVSDN
+41 ITITVSED
-49 AAQPDIAEGLRVSS
+49 ATRPDIAEGLRVSS

-74 GLTINE
+74 GLTINN

-85 DFDELRRYAASNQ
+85 DFDELRGYAASNE
-98 ITTRRSLSR
+98 ITTGRSLSR

-123 RAYTLFFG
+123 RAYTLFFE
-131 RYEIDEESAAAI
+131 RYEVDEDTATAI

-150 REVGADALRDLK
+150 REVGASGLRELK
-162 PLLDELEQLKRS
+162 PLLDELDDLKRS
-174 DVRALAALAASSP
+174 DVRELASLAAGQAELSGETLSQAAELFPALGSKSAGELEAALA
-187 HPPAPSPTRREGED
+187 
-201 PSADEEGAGEI
+201 
-212 ISFTLGDES
+212 
-221 PSLILGT
+221 
-228 MNFPREAG
+228 
-236 DRGGTRFRVGERA
+236 
-249 LTGLQLID
+249 GLQLID
-257 EHGQVALQRSNEAL
+257 EHGQVSLARSHDALMQLEA
-271 LLLDDLGID
+271 LGID
-280 SRSADADSILAIVES
+280 SESADADVIVAIVES
-295 DYDDTREAI
+295 DYDDAREAI

-313 GIDDPAALG
+313 RIDDPAALG
-322 AQFRV
+322 AQFRIV
-327 LGKMLDAEYLT
+327 GKMIDAEYLT
-338 GESVNAMLAD
+338 GESVNVMLAD
-348 QLDAALLQ
+348 QLDAALRQ

-365 RVLSADDLGRQRFGI
+365 RVLSADDLGGQTFGI

-387 EVLFLHL
+387 EVLFLRL
-394 GDQALLFFPSN
+394 GDQVLLFFPSN

-453 ASPDISGLILLPGV
+453 ASPDISGLILLPAV
-467 IFFGILGGFLWGAV
+467 ILFGILGGFLWGAV

-549 TLLLMMAAVALAA
+549 ALVIMMAAVALVA

-577 ARRRGFIWAVIMSGL
+577 AMRSGLVWAVIMSLL

>member
-1 MSATSE
+1 MSAPADSD
-7 TARRRGFIGLWAG
+7 RGRRGFIGFWAG
-20 VSPGLVPVLAVITAF
+20 ISPSLVPVLAVITAF

-41 ITITVSDN
+41 ITITVSDS
-49 AAQPDIAEGLRVSS
+49 ALRPDIAKGLQVSS

-74 GLTINE
+74 GLTINR

-85 DFDELRRYAASNQ
+85 DFGELRRFASENE
-98 ITTRRSLSR
+98 ITTGRSLSR

-114 IVEVGMEET
+114 IIEVGMEET
-123 RAYTLFFG
+123 REFTRFFQ
-131 RYEIDEESAAAI
+131 RLEIDEETATAI
-143 AERLPTI
+143 AERIPTI
-150 REVGADALRDLK
+150 REIGADELRALK
-162 PLLDELEQLKRS
+162 PLLDELEELPRTE
-174 DVRALAALAASSP
+174 VRELAALVADAGKLNGDTLTVASALFSALEDKSAAEL
-187 HPPAPSPTRREGED
+187 ALA
-201 PSADEEGAGEI
+201 SAGFKLIDDFGQV
-212 ISFTLGDES
+212 
-221 PSLILGT
+221 SLL
-228 MNFPREAG
+228 RSH
-236 DRGGTRFRVGERA
+236 DA
-249 LTGLQLID
+249 LLQLD
-257 EHGQVALQRSNEAL
+257 A
-271 LLLDDLGID
+271 LGIALE
-280 SRSADADSILAIVES
+280 SADADAIVALVES
-295 DYDDTREAI
+295 DYDDVREAI
-304 ETLARLDEL
+304 ESLAVLDAL
-313 GIDDPAALG
+313 AIDDPAALG
-322 AQFRV
+322 AQFRIV
-327 LGKMLDAEYLT
+327 GEMIDSEFLT
-338 GESVNAMLAD
+338 GESVNIMLAE
-348 QLDAALLQ
+348 QLNTALRQ

-365 RVLSADDLGRQRFGI
+365 RVLDAAGMGGQTFDI

-387 EVLFLHL
+387 EVLFLRL
-394 GDQALLFFPSN
+394 GDQVLLFIPSN
-405 LEKTIV
+405 LEKTVV

-453 ASPDISGLILLPGV
+453 ASPDTPALFLLPAV
-467 IFFGILGGFLWGAV
+467 VLLGIMGGFLWGAL

-507 VDWLIKSVDPLIL
+507 VDWLIKSVDPVIL
-520 GDVNSSVPKT
+520 GDVNASVPKT

-541 MDTITSPL
+541 MDTITSPIAL
-549 TLLLMMAAVALAA
+549 ILVMVAVAAVA
-562 FLLNYLPE
+562 FLLNYLP
-570 RRENPRA
+570 
-577 ARRRGFIWAVIMSGL
+577 ARRDNPQAALRSGIVWAIIMSVL
-592 QLFLV
+592 QLVLA

-607 HFGFWLMIAAVWL
+607 HFGFWLMIGAVWL

-654 VVLAMAL
+654 IMLAMAL

-739 ALIIMFVAADQI
+739 ALIIMFVAVDQI

-772 TGWGG
+772 TGWGS

>member
-1 MSATSE
+1 MSAT
-7 TARRRGFIGLWAG
+7 TDTPRRRGFIGLWAG
-20 VSPGLVPVLAVITAF
+20 VSPRLVPVLAVITAF

-74 GLTINE
+74 GLTING

-85 DFDELRRYAASNQ
+85 DFDELRGYAASNE
-98 ITTRRSLSR
+98 ITTGRSLSR

-131 RYEIDEESAAAI
+131 RYEIDEESATAI

-150 REVGADALRDLK
+150 REVGARGLRQLN
-162 PLLDELEQLKRS
+162 PLLDELEELKRS
-174 DVRALAALAASSP
+174 DVRDLAALAAGQSELGGETLNQAAALF
-187 HPPAPSPTRREGED
+187 PALNNKS
-201 PSADEEGAGEI
+201 AGE
-212 ISFTLGDES
+212 L
-221 PSLILGT
+221 
-228 MNFPREAG
+228 AA
-236 DRGGTRFRVGERA
+236 A
-249 LTGLQLID
+249 LRDLQLID
-257 EHGQVALQRSNEAL
+257 EHGQVALLRSHDALMQLEA
-271 LLLDDLGID
+271 LGID
-280 SRSADADSILAIVES
+280 SESADADVIAAIVAS
-295 DYDDTREAI
+295 DYDDAREAI
-304 ETLARLDEL
+304 ETLAVLDEL

-322 AQFRV
+322 AQFRIV
-327 LGKMLDAEYLT
+327 GKMLDAEYLT

-348 QLDAALLQ
+348 QLDTALRQ
-356 HLVIRRPGN
+356 NLVIRRPGN
-365 RVLSADDLGRQRFGI
+365 RVLSADDLGGQSFGI

-387 EVLFLHL
+387 EVLFLRL
-394 GDQALLFFPSN
+394 GDQVLLFFPSN

-453 ASPDISGLILLPGV
+453 ASPDIPGLILLPAV
-467 IFFGILGGFLWGAV
+467 ILFGILGGFLWGAV

-507 VDWLIKSVDPLIL
+507 VDWLIKSVNPVIL

-541 MDTITSPL
+541 MDRITSPL
-549 TLLLMMAAVALAA
+549 ALVIMMAAVALVA

-577 ARRRGFIWAVIMSGL
+577 AMRGGLIWAAIMSGL